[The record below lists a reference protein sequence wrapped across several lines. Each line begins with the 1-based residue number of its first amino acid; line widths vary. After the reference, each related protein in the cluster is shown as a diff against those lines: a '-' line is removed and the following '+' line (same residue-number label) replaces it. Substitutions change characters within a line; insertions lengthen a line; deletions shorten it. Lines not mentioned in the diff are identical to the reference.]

1 MRMQE
6 GTNRERIMPT
16 VLPTIQT
23 EKNTFDFFQKHVQDS
38 LKNQNITITTTSE
51 HYLVSLLVDFTFT
64 NKFFSLTEND
74 SRPLAI
80 IYHQAQLET
89 ASKKIKIFKE
99 LGDFSLF
106 ITGFF
111 PDSLNRKVTDVDYYM
126 LLGKSAYENLAV
138 IFKKTHKSSFTL
150 LFDELAEKF
159 VSISDI
165 LAEISSNSATQWDDG
180 ILRLYERWLKTRS
193 KRDERLLCKK
203 GIIPNTTL
211 HHKVTQ

>member
-1 MRMQE
+1 
-6 GTNRERIMPT
+6 MPT

-23 EKNTFDFFQKHVQDS
+23 EKNTFDFFHEHVKDS

-51 HYLVSLLVDFTFT
+51 HYLVSLLVDFTLT
-64 NKFFSLTEND
+64 NKVFSLTEND

-89 ASKKIKIFKE
+89 ASNKIKIFKE

-111 PDSLNRKVTDVDYYM
+111 PDSLNRKVTDIDYYM
-126 LLGKSAYENLAV
+126 LLGKSAYENLSI
-138 IFKKTHKSSFTL
+138 IFKKNQKSSFTL

-159 VSISDI
+159 VSIADI
-165 LAEISSNSATQWDDG
+165 LAEISSNSSTKWDDG

-203 GIIPNTTL
+203 GIIPNYTI
-211 HHKVTQ
+211 HHKVNQ

>member
-1 MRMQE
+1 
-6 GTNRERIMPT
+6 MPT

-23 EKNTFDFFQKHVQDS
+23 EKNTFDFFQQHVKDC

-51 HYLVSLLVDFTFT
+51 HYLVSLLVDFTLT
-64 NKFFSLTEND
+64 NKVFSLTEND
-74 SRPLAI
+74 NRPLAI

-89 ASKKIKIFKE
+89 
-99 LGDFSLF
+99 
-106 ITGFF
+106 TGFF

-126 LLGKSAYENLAV
+126 LLGKSAYENLSI
-138 IFKKTHKSSFTL
+138 IFKKNHKDSFTL

-159 VSISDI
+159 VSIADI
-165 LAEISSNSATQWDDG
+165 LAEISSNSATKWDDG

-203 GIIPNTTL
+203 GIIPNYTL
-211 HHKVTQ
+211 HHKVNQ

>member
-1 MRMQE
+1 
-6 GTNRERIMPT
+6 MPT

-23 EKNTFDFFQKHVQDS
+23 EKNTFDFFHEHVKDS

-51 HYLVSLLVDFTFT
+51 HYLVSLLVDFTLT
-64 NKFFSLTEND
+64 NKVFSLTEND
-74 SRPLAI
+74 NRPLAI

-89 ASKKIKIFKE
+89 ASNKIKIFKE

-106 ITGFF
+106 ITG
-111 PDSLNRKVTDVDYYM
+111 KVTDIDYYM
-126 LLGKSAYENLAV
+126 LLGKSAYENLSI
-138 IFKKTHKSSFTL
+138 IFKKNQKSSFTL

-159 VSISDI
+159 VSIADI
-165 LAEISSNSATQWDDG
+165 LAEISSNSSTKWDDG

-203 GIIPNTTL
+203 GIIPNYTI
-211 HHKVTQ
+211 HHKVNQ